1 MQNYIDIF
9 QKESE
14 RHAAYPEQRT
24 ANFENIANITIDSD
38 ILIPQQKQNLNEKN
52 CQANP
57 YEENQAKIIL
67 KKMRVK

>member
-38 ILIPQQKQNLNEKN
+38 ILIPQ
-52 CQANP
+52 
-57 YEENQAKIIL
+57 
-67 KKMRVK
+67 